1 MNSILFLLITMFLTL
16 MGCGMINQY
25 KPDPEEEIV
34 HEILLNSEIL
44 IEKKYNIKTV
54 GSGAAMPGGN
64 IKKLTLSFDSK
75 SSYSKKDLRIMLI
88 GCANELLNQ
97 INTNDKIQKYL
108 VKRPF
113 TIENVQLIIFNY
125 NSEGRY
131 VYDPEIFVA
140 EILGGILTYQTK
152 DPKKEFGYK
161 NTYTETYEEALQA
174 LLSP

>member
-1 MNSILFLLITMFLTL
+1 MKSILLLSIAMFLTFMSCQ
-16 MGCGMINQY
+16 MGNKYERHPADILV
-25 KPDPEEEIV
+25 D
-34 HEILLNSEIL
+34 EILLNSAIL

-54 GSGAAMPGGN
+54 GSGANMPGGDIN
-64 IKKLTLSFDSK
+64 CLALSFDSK
-75 SSYSKKDLRIMLI
+75 SSYSKKDLRVMLI

-97 INTNDKIQKYL
+97 INTNEKIQEYL

-131 VYDPEIFVA
+131 VYDPDIFVA

-161 NTYTETYEEALQA
+161 NTYRETYEEALQA